1 MQSDN
6 AEKLIELRLLQRWQ
20 LRESVLQKM
29 DFYQTG
35 HRWSIL
41 NGNISNKVNTPN
53 PKILTRQRSVNS
65 YSPRRATRNVKN
77 PFRMCMM

>member
-1 MQSDN
+1 
-6 AEKLIELRLLQRWQ
+6 
-20 LRESVLQKM
+20 M